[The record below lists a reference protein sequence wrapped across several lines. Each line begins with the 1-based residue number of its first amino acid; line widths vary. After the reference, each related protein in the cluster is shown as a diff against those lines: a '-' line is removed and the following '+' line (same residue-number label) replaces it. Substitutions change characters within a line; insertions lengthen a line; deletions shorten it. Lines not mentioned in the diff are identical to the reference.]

1 MRITILVTAALSI
14 ISITQASYIL
24 NIPMERG
31 QGGALSDGSI
41 KFTTRT
47 PPIPVEPLLGE
58 WVDKGLPINC
68 SAWTPLPET
77 VKKDQP
83 FEQSSTC
90 SQEQTRTVEEQVKN
104 LDTGVISKTGNK
116 SEESQT
122 ISVVKKQSTIGT
134 KTYDETPYNL
144 TDINW
149 INGVGREFSGFFLEN
164 NQWNVDRYHVG
175 DSIKFIDGQTREIT
189 RIELYPAYME
199 IYLNGTPLDG
209 NIVGYPNKIILQ

>member
-1 MRITILVTAALSI
+1 MRITILATAALSI

-122 ISVVKKQSTIGT
+122 ISVIKKQSAIGT
-134 KTYDETPYNL
+134 KIVVKQCVSGATWGTGFWLEQPNSTVYFVWYGPSSAAGEYVSKTLPNLNTSYAENGYTYSRGNYKSTS
-144 TDINW
+144 
-149 INGVGREFSGFFLEN
+149 GVSGKYYYICRE
-164 NQWNVDRYHVG
+164 
-175 DSIKFIDGQTREIT
+175 
-189 RIELYPAYME
+189 
-199 IYLNGTPLDG
+199 
-209 NIVGYPNKIILQ
+209 

>member
-1 MRITILVTAALSI
+1 MRITILATAALSI

-24 NIPMERG
+24 NMPMERGQG

-41 KFTTRT
+41 KFTNRT
-47 PPIPVEPLLGE
+47 LPVEPLLGE

-68 SAWTPLPET
+68 SAWTPLPNT
-77 VKKDQP
+77 VNKDQS

-122 ISVVKKQSTIGT
+122 ISVVKKQSVSGT
-134 KTYDETPYNL
+134 GKCVYGFNWGAGYWIESSNNTTNFMWYGPSFGSNETLNKTLEGHPTSYTQAGYTYRRGLYN
-144 TDINW
+144 
-149 INGVGREFSGFFLEN
+149 NGSG
-164 NQWNVDRYHVG
+164 G
-175 DSIKFIDGQTREIT
+175 
-189 RIELYPAYME
+189 
-199 IYLNGTPLDG
+199 G
-209 NIVGYPNKIILQ
+209 NIYYSICRE

>member
-1 MRITILVTAALSI
+1 MRIIILATAALSI

-41 KFTTRT
+41 KFTNRT
-47 PPIPVEPLLGE
+47 LPVEPLLGE

-68 SAWTPLPET
+68 SAWTPLPST
-77 VKKDQP
+77 VKKYQT

-122 ISVVKKQSTIGT
+122 ISVVKKQSATGT
-134 KTYDETPYNL
+134 KIVVKKCVYGMNWGSGYWVEMTDNTANFMWYGPSPEAKETLNKTLAGHPTSYTQDGYTYSRGNFDHYSGSYTYYY
-144 TDINW
+144 IC
-149 INGVGREFSGFFLEN
+149 RE
-164 NQWNVDRYHVG
+164 
-175 DSIKFIDGQTREIT
+175 
-189 RIELYPAYME
+189 
-199 IYLNGTPLDG
+199 
-209 NIVGYPNKIILQ
+209 

>member
-1 MRITILVTAALSI
+1 MRITILATAALSI

-41 KFTTRT
+41 KFTNRT

-68 SAWTPLPET
+68 SAWTPLPNT
-77 VKKDQP
+77 VNKDQS

-116 SEESQT
+116 SEESKT
-122 ISVVKKQSTIGT
+122 ISVIKKQSAIGT
-134 KTYDETPYNL
+134 KARVKQCPYDVARGFWFERPNNTVYFVWSGPSPESNEYVSETL
-144 TDINW
+144 
-149 INGVGREFSGFFLEN
+149 
-164 NQWNVDRYHVG
+164 
-175 DSIKFIDGQTREIT
+175 
-189 RIELYPAYME
+189 
-199 IYLNGTPLDG
+199 
-209 NIVGYPNKIILQ
+209 PNKPTTYTKDGYTYSRGKAYSFSSDSGYYYYICRE

>member
-1 MRITILVTAALSI
+1 MRIIILATAALSI
-14 ISITQASYIL
+14 ISITQASYII

-41 KFTTRT
+41 KFTNRT
-47 PPIPVEPLLGE
+47 LPVEPLLGE

-68 SAWTPLPET
+68 SAWTPLPST
-77 VKKDQP
+77 VKNDQT

-122 ISVVKKQSTIGT
+122 ISVIKKQSAIGT
-134 KTYDETPYNL
+134 KAGVKQCTYDGGFWLEQPNNTVYFVWHGLSPEANEY
-144 TDINW
+144 
-149 INGVGREFSGFFLEN
+149 FSKTL
-164 NQWNVDRYHVG
+164 
-175 DSIKFIDGQTREIT
+175 
-189 RIELYPAYME
+189 
-199 IYLNGTPLDG
+199 
-209 NIVGYPNKIILQ
+209 PNKPTTYTQDGYTYSRGAYNSYSSVSGYYYQICRE

>member
-1 MRITILVTAALSI
+1 MRIIILATAALSI

-41 KFTTRT
+41 KFTNRT
-47 PPIPVEPLLGE
+47 LPVEPLLGE

-68 SAWTPLPET
+68 SAWTPLPST
-77 VKKDQP
+77 VKNDQT

-122 ISVVKKQSTIGT
+122 ISVIKKQSAIGT
-134 KTYDETPYNL
+134 EAGVKQCTYGLNYGGGYWLEKRNNTVLFVWYGPSAMANEYVSETLPNKPTTY
-144 TDINW
+144 T
-149 INGVGREFSGFFLEN
+149 
-164 NQWNVDRYHVG
+164 
-175 DSIKFIDGQTREIT
+175 KDGYTYSRG
-189 RIELYPAYME
+189 AYM
-199 IYLNGTPLDG
+199 IYNS
-209 NIVGYPNKIILQ
+209 ISEYYYQICRE